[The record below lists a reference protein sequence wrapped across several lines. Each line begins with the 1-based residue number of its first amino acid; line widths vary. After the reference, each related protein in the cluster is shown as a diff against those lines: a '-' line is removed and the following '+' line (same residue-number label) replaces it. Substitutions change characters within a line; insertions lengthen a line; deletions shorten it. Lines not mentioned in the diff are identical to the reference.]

1 MRPLFFSYKKPVPK
15 GGPKRLESRS
25 AGCYMEVYIS
35 ANAFWALLISAIE
48 VYKKECFGL
57 LLGYRDNSNI
67 FIVEHAISYQTANRK
82 HTSVEKN
89 GRASR
94 RIDKFL
100 ANLPHLSLI
109 GDFHSHTG
117 WGDLKGVG
125 IPSTQDVC
133 DMSPENLYIIIVAN
147 DKRRSAGW
155 QYNGDGTLSGT
166 VDDYHFRIG
175 GYYLDEFARAKRA
188 NIFCPYAIGFNA
200 KESQQKILM
209 RSAGAHQRWLRSKA

>member
-1 MRPLFFSYKKPVPK
+1 
-15 GGPKRLESRS
+15 
-25 AGCYMEVYIS
+25 MEVYIS
-35 ANAFWALLISAIE
+35 ANAFWALLISTVE

-67 FIVEHAISYQTANRK
+67 YIVEHAISYQTANRR

-100 ANLPHLSLI
+100 ANVPHLSVI

-125 IPSTQDVC
+125 NLSSQDVY
-133 DMSPENLYIIIVAN
+133 DMVPENLNIIIVAN
-147 DKRRSAGW
+147 DKRRASAW
-155 QYNGDGTLSGT
+155 QYNGDDTLSGT

-175 GYYLDEFARAKRA
+175 GYFLDESLKPKRA
-188 NIFCPYAIGFNA
+188 NIFCPYAIGFTA
-200 KESQQKILM
+200 KESQQKILI
-209 RSAGAHQRWLRSKA
+209 RSATAHQRRNAL

>member
-1 MRPLFFSYKKPVPK
+1 
-15 GGPKRLESRS
+15 
-25 AGCYMEVYIS
+25 MEVYIS
-35 ANAFWALLISAIE
+35 ANAFWALLISTVE

-67 FIVEHAISYQTANRK
+67 YIVEHAISYQTANRR

-94 RIDKFL
+94 RINKFL
-100 ANLPHLSLI
+100 ANVPHLSVI

-125 IPSTQDVC
+125 NLSSQDVY
-133 DMSPENLYIIIVAN
+133 DMVPENLNIIIVAN
-147 DKRRSAGW
+147 DKRRASAW

-175 GYYLDEFARAKRA
+175 GYFLDESLKPKRA
-188 NIFCPYAIGFNA
+188 NIFCPYAIGFTA
-200 KESQQKILM
+200 KESQQKILV
-209 RSAGAHQRWLRSKA
+209 RSATAHQRRNAH

>member
-1 MRPLFFSYKKPVPK
+1 MD
-15 GGPKRLESRS
+15 
-25 AGCYMEVYIS
+25 VYIS

-48 VYKKECFGL
+48 VYKKECFGI
-57 LLGYRDNSNI
+57 LLGYRDSSNI
-67 FIVEHAISYQTANRK
+67 YIVEHAISYQTAYRR

-94 RIDKFL
+94 RIQKFL

-125 IPSTQDVC
+125 IPSVQDVC
-133 DMSPENLYIIIVAN
+133 DMTSEHLSIIIVAN
-147 DKRRSAGW
+147 DKRRSGPW
-155 QYNGDGTLSGT
+155 QYNSDSTLSGT

-175 GYYLDEFARAKRA
+175 AYYLDEFSRPKRA
-188 NIFCPYAIGFNA
+188 NIFCPYAIGFSA
-200 KESQQKILM
+200 KEIPPKVLI
-209 RSAGAHQRWLRSKA
+209 RTAGSGPRWLRSKA

>member
-1 MRPLFFSYKKPVPK
+1 
-15 GGPKRLESRS
+15 
-25 AGCYMEVYIS
+25 MEVYIS

-48 VYKKECFGL
+48 VYKRECFGL
-57 LLGYRDNSNI
+57 LLGYRDSNNI
-67 FIVEHAISYQTANRK
+67 YIVEHAISYQTANRS

-125 IPSTQDVC
+125 NLSTQDIC
-133 DMSPENLYIIIVAN
+133 DMSPDNLYIIIVAN
-147 DKRRSAGW
+147 DKRRSSAW

-175 GYYLDEFARAKRA
+175 GYYLDENMRAKRA

-200 KESQQKILM
+200 KERQQKVLL
-209 RSAGAHQRWLRSKA
+209 RSAGVHQRWLRSKA

>member
-1 MRPLFFSYKKPVPK
+1 
-15 GGPKRLESRS
+15 
-25 AGCYMEVYIS
+25 MEVYIS

-57 LLGYRDNSNI
+57 LLGYRDSNNI
-67 FIVEHAISYQTANRK
+67 YIVEHAICYQTANRR

-94 RIDKFL
+94 RIEKFL

-125 IPSTQDVC
+125 NLSTQDVL
-133 DMSPENLYIIIVAN
+133 DMVPDNLYIIIVAN
-147 DKRRSAGW
+147 DKRRASAW

-175 GYYLDEFARAKRA
+175 GYYLDEYSRAKRA

-200 KESQQKILM
+200 KETQQKILM
-209 RSAGAHQRWLRSKA
+209 RSASANQRWSRSKP

>member
-1 MRPLFFSYKKPVPK
+1 
-15 GGPKRLESRS
+15 
-25 AGCYMEVYIS
+25 MEVYIS
-35 ANAFWALLISAIE
+35 SNAFWALLISAVE
-48 VYKKECFGL
+48 VYKRECFGL
-57 LLGYRDNSNI
+57 LLGYRDTGNI
-67 FIVEHAISYQTANRK
+67 YIVEHAISYQTANRR

-94 RIDKFL
+94 RIEKFL

-125 IPSTQDVC
+125 NLSSQDLV
-133 DMSPENLYIIIVAN
+133 DMIHGNLYVIIVAN
-147 DKRRSAGW
+147 DKRRSGAW

-175 GYYLDEFARAKRA
+175 GYYLDESSRAKRA

-200 KESQQKILM
+200 KESQQTILL
-209 RSAGAHQRWLRSKA
+209 RSALANQRWSRSKR

>member
-1 MRPLFFSYKKPVPK
+1 
-15 GGPKRLESRS
+15 
-25 AGCYMEVYIS
+25 MEVYIS
-35 ANAFWALLISAIE
+35 SNAFWALLISTVE
-48 VYKKECFGL
+48 VYKRECFGL
-57 LLGYRDNSNI
+57 LLGYRDTNNI
-67 FIVEHAISYQTANRK
+67 YIVEHAISYQTANRR

-94 RIDKFL
+94 RMEKFL

-125 IPSTQDVC
+125 NLSSQD
-133 DMSPENLYIIIVAN
+133 A
-147 DKRRSAGW
+147 
-155 QYNGDGTLSGT
+155 LSGT

-175 GYYLDEFARAKRA
+175 GYYLDEFSRAKRA

-200 KESQQKILM
+200 KETQQKILS
-209 RSAGAHQRWLRSKA
+209 RSALANQRWSRSKH